1 MDTTPLLSEAQLA
14 DFRRDGWLVLR
25 QVLSPARVAELRVW
39 VDQVARWAETDG
51 PGLHHFE
58 QTDAGPRI
66 ARSED
71 LVPHHAGLRHFICDD
86 ALTVWLGQLFGEPSV
101 LFKEKINY
109 KHPGGG
115 GFAYHQDAPAYRFVD
130 HHISCMVPLDPATEA
145 SGCLYVAPG
154 YEQGR
159 MPTDH
164 RNCIETSFAETLDW
178 RPVEVFPGDVLI
190 FDSYT
195 PHHSMTNRT
204 DQPRRAMYLTY
215 NALSKGDH
223 RTTYY
228 ADKKAEFESQG
239 GTFDGERVRI
249 SINDD
254 FLGKPVAAPPRKTWP
269 LEDLLDRF
277 EGPLA
282 HQLYDEAVTELSHG
296 LQSAEL
302 AAAEGA
308 PDALIAA
315 ALLHDVGHLLV
326 GDLFPI
332 EHTLERDYRHEEV
345 AERYLAR
352 WFGPEVTRP
361 IALHVQAKRY
371 LVATDP
377 DYAAGLSPS
386 SIRSLQIQGGAM
398 SAQELA
404 SFRADPHWEQ
414 AVRLR
419 LWDDLAKDGNAK
431 TRPFQAFHE
440 LLRGLATT
448 H

>member
-1 MDTTPLLSEAQLA
+1 MSDAAPSLTDDQVAA
-14 DFRRDGWLVLR
+14 FHRDGWLVLR
-25 QVLSPARVAELRVW
+25 QVLSPARVQQLAAW
-39 VDQVARWAETDG
+39 VDQISAWAEHDG

-71 LVPHHAGLRHFICDD
+71 LIPHHPGLRAFFCDD
-86 ALTVWLGQLFGEPSV
+86 VLNVWLAQLFGEPSV

-154 YEQGR
+154 HTQGR
-159 MPTDH
+159 MPTDA
-164 RNCIETSFAETLDW
+164 RNCIEQAFAETLDW

-195 PHHSMTNRT
+195 PHHSMQNHTNRA
-204 DQPRRAMYLTY
+204 RRAMYLTY
-215 NALSKGDH
+215 NALSKGDF
-223 RTTYY
+223 RDTYY
-228 ADKKAEFESQG
+228 DDKKAEFEAKG

-249 SINDD
+249 SVNDD
-254 FLGKPVAAPPRKTWP
+254 FLGKPVATPVRKPTP
-269 LEDLLDRF
+269 IEDLLDRYA
-277 EGPLA
+277 GPLA
-282 HQLYDEAVTELSHG
+282 QQLYDEAVTELGHG

-308 PDALIAA
+308 SDAMIAA

-326 GDLFPI
+326 GDLFEI
-332 EHTLERDYRHEEV
+332 GHALERDYRHEEV
-345 AERYLAR
+345 AERYLKR

-371 LVATDP
+371 LVAVDP
-377 DYAAGLSPS
+377 SYAADLSPS
-386 SIRSLQIQGGAM
+386 SVRSLQVQGGPM
-398 SAQELA
+398 NEQEQA
-404 SFRADPHWEQ
+404 AFRADPFWQ
-414 AVRLR
+414 DALRLR
-419 LWDDLAKDGNAK
+419 LWDDLAKDADAQ
-431 TRPFQAFHE
+431 TRPFSAFHP
-440 LLRGLATT
+440 LLRGLAS
-448 H
+448 